1 MYSFI
6 TKEIIGEGFLE
17 RPYKL
22 PLEEFNVLE
31 IFRPLNG
38 MPSEVQITFES
49 LRYIYGRL
57 KFGIDPEDE
66 EKFKTFMQL
75 KLNLDLPP
83 EPVKVKNSKF
93 LMLSHVRNLLS
104 NSIKHIRLQ
113 DLKDDPQGDAINL
126 KVEPCLNNNFIN
138 ISVMDHGAGVRAE
151 KLKELERIF
160 AQEAEGLRK
169 DEPGE
174 DSKKGRDL
182 GSRIR
187 RGRGLIN
194 MARELYRLKEYQA
207 GGMKDQAKG
216 GWVEVRNNESG
227 RGAAFTIFIPRL
239 L

>member
-1 MYSFI
+1 
-6 TKEIIGEGFLE
+6 
-17 RPYKL
+17 
-22 PLEEFNVLE
+22 LEEFNVLE

-75 KLNLDLPP
+75 RLNLDLPS
-83 EPVKVKNSKF
+83 EPLKVKNSKF

-113 DLKDDPQGDAINL
+113 DLKDDPQGDTINL
-126 KVEPCLNNNFIN
+126 KIESCLDDNFIN
-138 ISVMDHGAGVRAE
+138 ISVTDYGAGVRAE
-151 KLKELERIF
+151 KLKELQRVF
-160 AQEAEGLRK
+160 AQEAEGSRK

-216 GWVEVRNNESG
+216 GWVEVKNNESG
-227 RGAAFTIFIPRL
+227 RGATFTLFIPKL